1 MDITSDGK
9 DALIRLAK
17 GDMRKVIN
25 ILQSC
30 AMAFDQVEEEKILV
44 FSNTILIFYRFIVDN
59 AWEKRMRS
67 GGQNIL

>member
-44 FSNTILIFYRFIVDN
+44 FFKYSPNFL
-59 AWEKRMRS
+59 
-67 GGQNIL
+67 